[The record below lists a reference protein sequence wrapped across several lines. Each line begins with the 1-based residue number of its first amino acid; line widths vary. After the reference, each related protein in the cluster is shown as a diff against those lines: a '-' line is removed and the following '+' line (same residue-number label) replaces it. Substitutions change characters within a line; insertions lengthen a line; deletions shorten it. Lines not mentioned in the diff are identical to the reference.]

1 MQAGDSHVY
10 TLTFDRRHAYP
21 DTAGITLPVLIKLGE
36 RQVRLL
42 AKVDTG
48 ASLCILQRE
57 YGEAL
62 GLDIERGTRQQ
73 VATVTGSF
81 TTYGHTVTLV
91 TADYEFATTVYFAA
105 ERDYHRNVLGR
116 QGWLEQVR
124 LGIIDYDKQLYL
136 SRYED

>member
-1 MQAGDSHVY
+1 MY
-10 TLTFDRRHAYP
+10 TLTFDRRHAYAP
-21 DTAGITLPVLIKLGE
+21 DAAGITLPVLIRLGE

-48 ASLCILQRE
+48 ASFCIFQRG

-73 VATVTGSF
+73 VATVSGPF
-81 TTYGHTVTLV
+81 TTYGHAVTLV
-91 TADYEFATTVYFAA
+91 AADYAFDTTVYFAA
-105 ERDYHRNVLGR
+105 EREHRRNVLGR

-124 LGIIDYDKQLYL
+124 LGIIDYDRHLYL
-136 SRYED
+136 SRYDD